1 MGPEANLEK
10 YFKKRV
16 EALGGICWKL
26 TSPGRRGVPDRL
38 VAHIHFPSPIMVE
51 LKSKSGKLSIHQ
63 RKAISRLTAAGVM
76 VLVLDSIKAVDD
88 FVDDF
93 ILWPENCECPV
104 CTGDEANN
112 EEVMH

>member
-1 MGPEANLEK
+1 MGPEAKIEARL
-10 YFKKRV
+10 KKRV
-16 EALGGICWKL
+16 EELGGVCFKVN
-26 TSPGRRGVPDRL
+26 SPGTRGMPDRL
-38 VAHIHFPSPIMVE
+38 VAHINFPAPIMVE

-93 ILWPENCECPV
+93 ILWPENCDCVFCQNKRKTRE
-104 CTGDEANN
+104 
-112 EEVMH
+112 MH